1 MSEHFRDS
9 FREKRPLEKKKLYKW
24 TSDPFECFLKTKTKK
39 MGKTARIWVKNE
51 LKHMSEMFSRLSHS
65 YNEIEFHCA
74 GVEFS
79 NPP

>member
-1 MSEHFRDS
+1 
-9 FREKRPLEKKKLYKW
+9 
-24 TSDPFECFLKTKTKK
+24 